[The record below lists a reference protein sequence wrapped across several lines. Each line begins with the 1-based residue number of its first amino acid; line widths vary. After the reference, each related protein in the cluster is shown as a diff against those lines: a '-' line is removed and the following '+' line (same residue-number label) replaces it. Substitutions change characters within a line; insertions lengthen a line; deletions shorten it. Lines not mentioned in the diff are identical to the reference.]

1 MKKSTLIMILS
12 LVLAVAL
19 GVGGTL
25 AYLTDTDADVNVMV
39 MGDVQIVQN
48 EQQRIEQGNAEEGL
62 EEFKQYKELLPYVT
76 IGNTTKENVTVGD
89 YTIKMRDNVK
99 NYVDK
104 IVTVTNI
111 GNNDAFVRTI
121 IAVPTGE
128 IDYTPATQSDNWL
141 HWNYVSDTDTTPNN
155 GWYYGENEGL
165 DLNATDNENGVP
177 TGIEEWEG
185 RMDQVN
191 GVKINGVEYDLF
203 IFTNKNVI
211 ASGETTGPNMV
222 GLYLDSRVD
231 KDENGYFIRLTPN
244 DDKHYIA
251 IEDPSNVQILVA
263 SQAVQAG
270 GFEEAGAWYALDAAF
285 GDISAANHPWSKGM
299 PEVGSPGEKNDTNNP
314 PTLAD
319 YKVKSTAEL
328 LAAIEEAA
336 DAGEPAV
343 IELAAGNYDN
353 IDLNGIDNLTLRG
366 AKGAEVKVS
375 GIDLVRNENGK
386 IGVNGLTLENIDFVD
401 RGVTVDFTTGSPW
414 NRIDGLTIRNCTYTG
429 TDKANVE
436 GNRLFDVCTDSVG
449 SNQLFD
455 LTIEGCEVTTAMQG
469 IRMGGLDG
477 TTTIKNNTITNVG
490 HNAIT
495 LRSGRSDCLI
505 EGNTITDGDDRAFRI
520 GTISGGTVTYK
531 NNTIVSTGDPDDGS
545 NFKANTIGASAS
557 VVFEG
562 NTVDGAAWSGI

>member
-1 MKKSTLIMILS
+1 MKKSTLVMILC

-62 EEFKQYKELLPYVT
+62 EEFEQYKSLLPYVT
-76 IGNTTKENVTVGD
+76 IGTTTKEDVTVGD

-128 IDYTPATQSDNWL
+128 IGYTPATQSDNWL

-155 GWYYGENEGL
+155 GWYYGANDGL
-165 DLNATDNENGVP
+165 DLNATGNENGVP

-191 GVKINGVEYDLF
+191 DVVINDVEYDLF

-211 ASGETTGPNMV
+211 APGETTGPNMV

-231 KDENGYFIRLTPN
+231 KDENGYFIRLTP
-244 DDKHYIA
+244 DDVKYYIA

-263 SQAVQAG
+263 SQAVQAD

-285 GDISAANHPWSKGM
+285 GDISATNHPWIDGM
-299 PEVGSPGEKNDTNNP
+299 PEVGSPDGDKNDTNNP
-314 PTLAD
+314 PVFAEVT
-319 YKVKSTAEL
+319 VKDSAEL
-328 LAAIEEAA
+328 AKAI
-336 DAGEPAV
+336 DDGYDVIGLSAGEFTMPK
-343 IELAAGNYDN
+343 E
-353 IDLNGIDNLTLRG
+353 
-366 AKGAEVKVS
+366 AKGKT
-375 GIDLVRNENGK
+375 LTF
-386 IGVNGLTLENIDFVD
+386 IGAGADKTTI
-401 RGVTVDFTTGSPW
+401 TVVPAGQGEAGGQLDYNLDGS
-414 NRIDGLTIRNCTYTG
+414 T
-429 TDKANVE
+429 VE
-436 GNRLFDVCTDSVG
+436 FN
-449 SNQLFD
+449 D
-455 LTIEGCEVTTAMQG
+455 LTIKTNSKTYAGYARLSGTYNNCTIQNTYNLGVGNSEFNDCTFNITNEYLRV
-469 IRMGGLDG
+469 GGAYNAAFNNCTFNTDGRALLVFQDG
-477 TTTIKNNTITNVG
+477 TTNDQTVTVKDCTF
-490 HNAIT
+490 NATAAAKTWNGIHVSAVSIDGSQGGT
-495 LRSGRSDCLI
+495 YVVKL
-505 EGNTITDGDDRAFRI
+505 EGNNVVDSDFNGLWQIKAGAENV
-520 GTISGGTVTYK
+520 TV
-531 NNTIVSTGDPDDGS
+531 N
-545 NFKANTIGASAS
+545 
-557 VVFEG
+557 E
-562 NTVDGAAWSGI
+562 

>member
-48 EQQRIEQGNAEEGL
+48 EQQRIEQGNAEAGL
-62 EEFKQYKELLPYVT
+62 EEFEQYKSLLPYVT

-128 IDYTPATQSDNWL
+128 INYTPATQSDNWL

-155 GWYYGENEGL
+155 GWYYGQNEGL
-165 DLNATDNENGVP
+165 DLNATGNENGVP

-191 GVKINGVEYDLF
+191 GVEINGVEYDLF

-211 ASGETTGPNMV
+211 APGETTGPNMV

-263 SQAVQAG
+263 SQAVQAD

-285 GDISAANHPWSKGM
+285 GDITADNHPWSNGM
-299 PEVGSPGEKNDTNNP
+299 PEVGSPDGDKNDTNNP
-314 PTLAD
+314 PILVGDDDEVTFDVPAD
-319 YKVKSTAEL
+319 AYRVTNTAEL
-328 LAAIEEAA
+328 EAA
-336 DAGEPAV
+336 VAAGETTILLADGEYNANMNATTGKNLKLYGESKNAV
-343 IELAAGNYDN
+343 LKSTKEGDEGADYDF
-353 IDLNGIDNLTLRG
+353 DGST
-366 AKGAEVKVS
+366 VTF
-375 GIDLVRNENGK
+375 
-386 IGVNGLTLENIDFVD
+386 NGLTLDTSSHSSSFKGYARMNGTYNDCVIIGEYCLYGDAEFNYCTLNTSGDIYNIRTWGAPVATFDHCTFNSDGKAMLLYGTANTKLTLESCLFNDTGVLPDLKAAVEIGDDYGKSYELIVNNTVVNGYEENDKGI
-401 RGVTVDFTTGSPW
+401 P
-414 NRIDGLTIRNCTYTG
+414 TG
-429 TDKANVE
+429 TTLWGNKNSMSSDKLNV
-436 GNRLFDVCTDSVG
+436 V
-449 SNQLFD
+449 
-455 LTIEGCEVTTAMQG
+455 
-469 IRMGGLDG
+469 
-477 TTTIKNNTITNVG
+477 
-490 HNAIT
+490 
-495 LRSGRSDCLI
+495 
-505 EGNTITDGDDRAFRI
+505 
-520 GTISGGTVTYK
+520 
-531 NNTIVSTGDPDDGS
+531 
-545 NFKANTIGASAS
+545 
-557 VVFEG
+557 
-562 NTVDGAAWSGI
+562 VDGVDIY

>member
-62 EEFKQYKELLPYVT
+62 EEFEQYKSLLPYVT

-155 GWYYGENEGL
+155 GWYYGENEGR
-165 DLNATDNENGVP
+165 DLNATGNENGVP

-191 GVKINGVEYDLF
+191 GVVINDVEYDLF

-211 ASGETTGPNMV
+211 APGETTGPNMV

-244 DDKHYIA
+244 DNKHYIA

-263 SQAVQAG
+263 SQAVQAD
-270 GFEEAGAWYALDAAF
+270 GFVEAGAWYALDAAF
-285 GDISAANHPWSKGM
+285 GDITADNHPWSNGM
-299 PEVGSPGEKNDTNNP
+299 PEVGSPGDKNDTNNP
-314 PTLAD
+314 PVFAEVT
-319 YKVKSTAEL
+319 VKDSAEL
-328 LAAIEEAA
+328 AKAIA
-336 DAGEPAV
+336 DGYDVIGLSAGEFTMPK
-343 IELAAGNYDN
+343 E
-353 IDLNGIDNLTLRG
+353 
-366 AKGAEVKVS
+366 AKGKTLTFIGAGADKTTITVVPAGQGEA
-375 GIDLVRNENGK
+375 NGQLDYNLD
-386 IGVNGLTLENIDFVD
+386 GS
-401 RGVTVDFTTGSPW
+401 TVEF
-414 NRIDGLTIRNCTYTG
+414 N
-429 TDKANVE
+429 
-436 GNRLFDVCTDSVG
+436 
-449 SNQLFD
+449 D
-455 LTIEGCEVTTAMQG
+455 LTIKTNSKTYAGYARLSGTYNNCTIQNTYNLGVGNSEFNDCTFNITNEYLRV
-469 IRMGGLDG
+469 GGAYNAAFNNCTFNTDGRALLVYQDG
-477 TTTIKNNTITNVG
+477 TTNDQTVTVKDCTFNATAAANTWNGIHVSAVSIDGSQGGTYVVN
-490 HNAIT
+490 
-495 LRSGRSDCLI
+495 L
-505 EGNTITDGDDRAFRI
+505 EGNNVVDSDFNGLWQIKAGAENV
-520 GTISGGTVTYK
+520 TV
-531 NNTIVSTGDPDDGS
+531 N
-545 NFKANTIGASAS
+545 
-557 VVFEG
+557 E
-562 NTVDGAAWSGI
+562 